1 MLEPVL
7 LPVMERDLLSLKIH
21 KGAALHP
28 SLCAAALCPAQH
40 WLMVFC
46 TILAGQL

>member
-7 LPVMERDLLSLKIH
+7 LPVMERDLLGLKIH

-28 SLCAAALCPAQH
+28 SLCDRLLPSVQH
-40 WLMVFC
+40 S
-46 TILAGQL
+46 TG